1 MFKRSEKKIKA
12 VFKMQF
18 QVTQVPLMKAKGLM
32 ISLVPVDVGKPTVR
46 LPKAPIAEGTCTWE
60 NPVFEAVKLVKE
72 IKTGRIREKFYY
84 LIVSTGSSKSGFLGE
99 VSIDFAD
106 LAEANKPLK
115 LTLPLQTSKSG
126 AILHVT
132 VHRIQG
138 DPNSRNI
145 EDDLSP
151 MNESEECLDTDLND
165 CYSQGNRNIHSS
177 ESEGSS
183 EAISCEQSGSLGD
196 AKSDNNDYKS
206 ANGMIETS
214 HDKLGHLKN
223 QMNMLERKA
232 EVAEMEAQSLRQ
244 QIIKESNKGQKLS
257 EQMVYLK
264 QDRDV
269 LKAECE
275 QLKSSSKCK
284 NVEDEP
290 FYAQKETANMR
301 RSLENVKQDLD
312 NERCLNKR
320 MKLQLQE
327 TEDSNSESV
336 LTLRDLNKEL
346 EQKNMKIAQLSSEIK
361 ALQSAPGALAAV
373 PKKKMDQNEDM
384 KALEYLVNNLG
395 NDAEI
400 QRLKQDVE
408 NLIFELEIQKK
419 EKAEI
424 QIDLERLKLDY
435 ECLETESKE
444 IYSTLHENQKEKME
458 MQHHYT
464 ESLATMKQLK
474 LQVASLE
481 EEVKS
486 QELQYSGSLNAI
498 NELEIQVENLQKEL
512 ENQAQAFEED
522 LDAVTQA
529 KIMQEQRAIRAEEA
543 FRKTRWNNANAAERL
558 QEEFKRLSAD
568 MSLKIE
574 ENEKLA
580 HISIV
585 EANDLRDRNEI
596 LEDLL
601 QKARDE
607 HQIKSDEYERT
618 LHDLQEQKKGTLVKE
633 NEGSKKEVAS
643 GRKEAEEFI
652 QENISLKS
660 QIDQAK
666 TKEENLHLEVKKLRQ
681 KNSEV
686 KNSLLKVE
694 SGKEYLKTEVSKLQI
709 DLQNEKEERAALQNT
724 IRSPVKANNLMHN
737 TTEEEESNTQTNLT
751 DQLEKASASAKNI
764 NDRQL
769 EERSKGIDNLSTT
782 GELDTEHVKRGATQ
796 QTMLEEKSDHF
807 SGSCDTSSLLS
818 EVVSLREKNISME
831 ERLKEMHERYSEIS
845 LRFAE
850 VEGERQQ
857 LVMTLRNLK
866 NGKKN

>member
-1 MFKRSEKKIKA
+1 M
-12 VFKMQF
+12 
-18 QVTQVPLMKAKGLM
+18 VPHMKQKGLM

-60 NPVFEAVKLVKE
+60 NPVYEAVKLVKE

-106 LAEANKPLK
+106 LAEANKQLK

-132 VHRIQG
+132 VQRIQG
-138 DPNSRNI
+138 DPNSRYM

-151 MNESEECLDTDLND
+151 MNESEECLNTEMND
-165 CYSQGNRNIHSS
+165 CYSQGRRNIHSS

-183 EAISCEQSGSLGD
+183 EATSREQNGSLGD
-196 AKSDNNDYKS
+196 AESDNNDYKA

-214 HDKLGHLKN
+214 HDKLGPLKN
-223 QMNMLERKA
+223 QMKMLERKA

-244 QIIKESNKGQKLS
+244 QIIKESKKGQKIS

-264 QDRDV
+264 QERDA

-290 FYAQKETANMR
+290 FYVQKESSNMR
-301 RSLENVKQDLD
+301 RSLENVKQELE
-312 NERCLNKR
+312 NEKCLNKK

-327 TEDSNSESV
+327 TEDSNSEFV

-346 EQKNMKIAQLSSEIK
+346 EQKNIKIAQLSSEIT
-361 ALQSAPGALAAV
+361 ALQSAPGAFAAV
-373 PKKKMDQNEDM
+373 PKKKMDPNEDM
-384 KALEYLVNNLG
+384 KALEYLVNNLR

-400 QRLKQDVE
+400 QRLKQDIE

-435 ECLETESKE
+435 ECLETESKD
-444 IYSTLHENQKEKME
+444 IYSTLQENQKEKME
-458 MQHHYT
+458 MQHQYT
-464 ESLATMKQLK
+464 ESLTMVKQLK

-512 ENQAQAFEED
+512 ENHAQAFEED

-580 HISIV
+580 QISTA
-585 EANDLRDRNEI
+585 EANDLRHRNEI

-601 QKARDE
+601 HKARDE

-618 LHDLQEQKKGTLVKE
+618 LHDLQEQKKGTWVKE
-633 NEGSKKEVAS
+633 NEGSEKIVAS
-643 GRKEAEEFI
+643 GRKEAEELV

-666 TKEENLHLEVKKLRQ
+666 TKEENLHLEVKKLRK

-686 KNSLLKVE
+686 KNNLLKVE
-694 SGKEYLKTEVSKLQI
+694 SEKENLKTEVSKLQI
-709 DLQNEKEERAALQNT
+709 DLHNEKEERAALQNT
-724 IRSPVKANNLMHN
+724 IRSPVKAKNLVYN
-737 TTEEEESNTQTNLT
+737 TAEEEESNTQTNLT
-751 DQLEKASASAKNI
+751 DHLEQASAPAKDK
-764 NDRQL
+764 NDRPV
-769 EERSKGIDNLSTT
+769 EETSKEGIDNLPTT
-782 GELDTEHVKRGATQ
+782 GEPDAGHIKRGATH
-796 QTMLEEKSDHF
+796 QTMLEQKSDNF
-807 SGSCDTSSLLS
+807 SGSCDTSSLSS
-818 EVVSLREKNISME
+818 EVVSLREDNKSME

>member
-18 QVTQVPLMKAKGLM
+18 QATQVPLMKAKGLM

-46 LPKAPIAEGTCTWE
+46 LPKALIAEGICTWE
-60 NPVFEAVKLVKE
+60 NPVYEAVKLVKE

-106 LAEANKPLK
+106 LAEAHKPLK

-132 VHRIQG
+132 VQRIQG
-138 DPNSRNI
+138 DPNSRYI

-151 MNESEECLDTDLND
+151 MNESDECLDTELDD
-165 CYSQGNRNIHSS
+165 CYSQGKRNIHSS

-183 EAISCEQSGSLGD
+183 EATSREQSGSLGD
-196 AKSDNNDYKS
+196 AKSDNNDYIS

-223 QMNMLERKA
+223 QMKMLERKA

-244 QIIKESNKGQKLS
+244 QVIKESKK
-257 EQMVYLK
+257 MVDLK
-264 QDRDV
+264 QDRDA

-275 QLKSSSKCK
+275 RLKSSSKRE

-290 FYAQKETANMR
+290 FYVKKETANMR
-301 RSLENVKQDLD
+301 RSLENVKHELE
-312 NERCLNKR
+312 NEKCLNKK
-320 MKLQLQE
+320 MKSQLQE
-327 TEDSNSESV
+327 TEDSNSEFV

-346 EQKNMKIAQLSSEIK
+346 EQKNMKITQLSSEIK
-361 ALQSAPGALAAV
+361 TLKSAAGALAAV

-424 QIDLERLKLDY
+424 QIELERLKLVY

-464 ESLATMKQLK
+464 ESLATVKQLK

-481 EEVKS
+481 EEVKN

-580 HISIV
+580 QISV
-585 EANDLRDRNEI
+585 AEANDLRHRNEI

-601 QKARDE
+601 QKSRDE

-618 LHDLQEQKKGTLVKE
+618 LHDLQEQKKGTWVKE
-633 NEGSKKEVAS
+633 NEGSEKEIAPE
-643 GRKEAEEFI
+643 RKEAEKFI
-652 QENISLKS
+652 LENISLKS

-686 KNSLLKVE
+686 KNNLLKVE
-694 SGKEYLKTEVSKLQI
+694 SEKEKLKTEVSKLQI
-709 DLQNEKEERAALQNT
+709 DLHNEKEERAALQN
-724 IRSPVKANNLMHN
+724 II
-737 TTEEEESNTQTNLT
+737 LT
-751 DQLEKASASAKNI
+751 DQLEQASAPAKDI
-764 NDRQL
+764 NDRLLQ
-769 EERSKGIDNLSTT
+769 ERSKGIDNLPTT
-782 GELDTEHVKRGATQ
+782 GELDTEHIKRGATH
-796 QTMLEEKSDHF
+796 QTMLEQKSDHF
-807 SGSCDTSSLLS
+807 SCSCDTSSLLS
-818 EVVSLREKNISME
+818 EVVSLRDKNKNMEK
-831 ERLKEMHERYSEIS
+831 RLKEMHERYSEIS

>member
-18 QVTQVPLMKAKGLM
+18 QVTQVPQMKAKGLM
-32 ISLVPVDVGKPTVR
+32 ISLVPVDVGKPTVS

-60 NPVFEAVKLVKE
+60 NPVYEAVKLVKE

-99 VSIDFAD
+99 VSVDFAD

-132 VHRIQG
+132 VQRIQG
-138 DPNSRNI
+138 NPDSRFI

-151 MNESEECLDTDLND
+151 MNESDECLDTEFND
-165 CYSQGNRNIHSS
+165 CYSRGKININSS

-183 EAISCEQSGSLGD
+183 EATSRELNRSFGD
-196 AKSDNNDYKS
+196 TESDNNDYKT
-206 ANGMIETS
+206 ANG
-214 HDKLGHLKN
+214 LGHLKN
-223 QMNMLERKA
+223 QMKMLERKA

-244 QIIKESNKGQKLS
+244 QIIKESKKGQKLS

-264 QDRDV
+264 QDRDA

-275 QLKSSSKCK
+275 QLKSSSNCK
-284 NVEDEP
+284 NVEDESI
-290 FYAQKETANMR
+290 YVQKETANMR
-301 RSLENVKQDLD
+301 RSLDNVKQELE
-312 NERCLNKR
+312 NEKCLNKK
-320 MKLQLQE
+320 MKLRLQE
-327 TEDSNSESV
+327 TEDSNSEFV
-336 LTLRDLNKEL
+336 LTLRDLNKDL

-361 ALQSAPGALAAV
+361 ALQSAPGVLTTV

-408 NLIFELEIQKK
+408 NLIFELEIQKN

-424 QIDLERLKLDY
+424 RIDLQRLKLDY

-444 IYSTLHENQKEKME
+444 IYSTLQENQKEKME

-464 ESLATMKQLK
+464 ESLAMVKQLK

-486 QELQYSGSLNAI
+486 QELHYSGSSNAV

-522 LDAVTQA
+522 LDAVTNA

-580 HISIV
+580 HMSIA
-585 EANDLRDRNEI
+585 EANDLRRRNEI
-596 LEDLL
+596 LENLF
-601 QKARDE
+601 QKADEE
-607 HQIKSDEYERT
+607 HQIKRDEYERI
-618 LHDLQEQKKGTLVKE
+618 LHDLQEQKKGIWVKE
-633 NEGSKKEVAS
+633 KEHLEEEAAS
-643 GRKEAEEFI
+643 GRKEAELI

-666 TKEENLHLEVKKLRQ
+666 TKEENLHLEMKRLRQ
-681 KNSEV
+681 KNNEV
-686 KNSLLKVE
+686 KNNLLQAE
-694 SGKEYLKTEVSKLQI
+694 SEKENLKIEVSKLQS
-709 DLQNEKEERAALQNT
+709 DLYNEKDERAALQNS
-724 IRSPVKANNLMHN
+724 IRSPVKAKNLVYN
-737 TTEEEESNTQTNLT
+737 TAEEEESNTQRNLK
-751 DQLEKASASAKNI
+751 DHLEQVSAKDI
-764 NDRQL
+764 NDRPV
-769 EERSKGIDNLSTT
+769 EERSKGIDNLPTT
-782 GELDTEHVKRGATQ
+782 GELDTEHMKRATY
-796 QTMLEEKSDHF
+796 QTMLEQKSDHF

-818 EVVSLREKNISME
+818 EVISLREKNKSME

>member
-18 QVTQVPLMKAKGLM
+18 QVTQVPQMKAKGLM

-46 LPKAPIAEGTCTWE
+46 LPKAPITEGTCTWE
-60 NPVFEAVKLVKE
+60 NPVYEAVKLVKE

-84 LIVSTGSSKSGFLGE
+84 MIVSTGSSKSGFLGE
-99 VSIDFAD
+99 VSVDFAD

-132 VHRIQG
+132 VQRIHG
-138 DPNSRNI
+138 NPNSRCI

-151 MNESEECLDTDLND
+151 MNESDECLDTELND
-165 CYSQGNRNIHSS
+165 CYSQGKININSS

-183 EAISCEQSGSLGD
+183 EATSRELNGSLGD
-196 AKSDNNDYKS
+196 TESDNNDYKT
-206 ANGMIETS
+206 ANG
-214 HDKLGHLKN
+214 LGHLKN
-223 QMNMLERKA
+223 QMKMLERKA

-244 QIIKESNKGQKLS
+244 QIIKESKKGQKLS

-264 QDRDV
+264 QDRDA

-275 QLKSSSKCK
+275 QLKSSSNSK
-284 NVEDEP
+284 NVEDES
-290 FYAQKETANMR
+290 FYVQKETANMR
-301 RSLENVKQDLD
+301 RSLENVKQELE
-312 NERCLNKR
+312 NEKCLNKK
-320 MKLQLQE
+320 MKLRLQE
-327 TEDSNSESV
+327 TEDSNSEFV
-336 LTLRDLNKEL
+336 LTLGDLNKDL
-346 EQKNMKIAQLSSEIK
+346 EQKNMKMAQLSSEIK
-361 ALQSAPGALAAV
+361 ALQSAPGALTIV
-373 PKKKMDQNEDM
+373 PNKKMDQNEDM

-408 NLIFELEIQKK
+408 NLIFELEIQKN

-424 QIDLERLKLDY
+424 RIDLQRLKLDY

-444 IYSTLHENQKEKME
+444 IYSTLSENQKEKME
-458 MQHHYT
+458 MQHQYT
-464 ESLATMKQLK
+464 ESLAMVKQLK
-474 LQVASLE
+474 LQVASSE

-486 QELQYSGSLNAI
+486 QELHYSGTSNAV

-522 LDAVTQA
+522 LDAVTNA

-580 HISIV
+580 HMSIA
-585 EANDLRDRNEI
+585 EANDLRRRNEI
-596 LEDLL
+596 LENLL
-601 QKARDE
+601 QKADEE
-607 HQIKSDEYERT
+607 HQIKRDEYERI
-618 LHDLQEQKKGTLVKE
+618 LHDLQEQKKGIWFKE
-633 NEGSKKEVAS
+633 KEHLEEEVAS
-643 GRKEAEEFI
+643 GGKEELI
-652 QENISLKS
+652 QANISLKS

-666 TKEENLHLEVKKLRQ
+666 TKEENLHLEMKRLRQ
-681 KNSEV
+681 KNNEV
-686 KNSLLKVE
+686 KNNLLQAE
-694 SGKEYLKTEVSKLQI
+694 SEKENLKTEVSKLQS
-709 DLQNEKEERAALQNT
+709 DLYNEKDERAALQNS
-724 IRSPVKANNLMHN
+724 IRSPVKAKNLVYN
-737 TTEEEESNTQTNLT
+737 TAEEEESNTQTNLT
-751 DQLEKASASAKNI
+751 DHLEQVSAKDI
-764 NDRQL
+764 NDRPF
-769 EERSKGIDNLSTT
+769 EERSKGIDNLPTT
-782 GELDTEHVKRGATQ
+782 GQLDTEHMKRATH
-796 QTMLEEKSDHF
+796 QTMLEQKSDHF
-807 SGSCDTSSLLS
+807 SGSCDISSLLS
-818 EVVSLREKNISME
+818 EVISLREKNKSME
-831 ERLKEMHERYSEIS
+831 ESLKEMHERYSEIS

-857 LVMTLRNLK
+857 LVMTLRTLK

>member
-18 QVTQVPLMKAKGLM
+18 QVTQVPQMKAKGLM

-46 LPKAPIAEGTCTWE
+46 LPKAPITEGACTWE
-60 NPVFEAVKLVKE
+60 NPVYEAVKLVKE

-99 VSIDFAD
+99 VSVDFAD

-132 VHRIQG
+132 VQRIQG
-138 DPNSRNI
+138 DPNSRYV
-145 EDDLSP
+145 EDDLLP
-151 MNESEECLDTDLND
+151 MNESEECLDTELND
-165 CYSQGNRNIHSS
+165 CYNQGKRNIHSS

-183 EAISCEQSGSLGD
+183 EATSREQNGSLGD
-196 AKSDNNDYKS
+196 AESDNNDHKS
-206 ANGMIETS
+206 ANGMIEAS
-214 HDKLGHLKN
+214 DVKLGQLKN
-223 QMNMLERKA
+223 KMQMLERKA

-244 QIIKESNKGQKLS
+244 QIMNESKKGQKLS
-257 EQMVYLK
+257 EQMIYLK
-264 QDRDV
+264 QDRDA

-275 QLKSSSKCK
+275 KLKSSSKCK
-284 NVEDEP
+284 NVEDES
-290 FYAQKETANMR
+290 FYVQKETANMR
-301 RSLENVKQDLD
+301 SPSK
-312 NERCLNKR
+312 CTK
-320 MKLQLQE
+320 
-327 TEDSNSESV
+327 ESC
-336 LTLRDLNKEL
+336 
-346 EQKNMKIAQLSSEIK
+346 SSF
-361 ALQSAPGALAAV
+361 G
-373 PKKKMDQNEDM
+373 KKMDHNEDM

-408 NLIFELEIQKK
+408 NLIFELEIEKK

-435 ECLETESKE
+435 ECLETEHKE
-444 IYSTLHENQKEKME
+444 IYSALQENQKEKME

-464 ESLATMKQLK
+464 ESLASVKQLK

-481 EEVKS
+481 EEVNS

-558 QEEFKRLSAD
+558 QEEFQRMLAD
-568 MSLKIE
+568 RSSKIE
-574 ENEKLA
+574 ESEKLVQVSVA
-580 HISIV
+580 
-585 EANDLRDRNEI
+585 EANDLRRRNEI

-607 HQIKSDEYERT
+607 HQIKRDEYERT
-618 LHDLQEQKKGTLVKE
+618 LHDLQEQTKGTWVKE
-633 NEGSKKEVAS
+633 NEGLEKEVAS
-643 GRKEAEEFI
+643 QRKEAEELV

-660 QIDQAK
+660 QIDKAK
-666 TKEENLHLEVKKLRQ
+666 AKEENLHLELKKLRQ

-686 KNSLLKVE
+686 KNNLLKLE
-694 SGKEYLKTEVSKLQI
+694 SEKENLKTEVSKLQI
-709 DLQNEKEERAALQNT
+709 DLHNEKEERAALQNS
-724 IRSPVKANNLMHN
+724 IRSPVKAKNLMCRS
-737 TTEEEESNTQTNLT
+737 TFEEESTTQKNLT
-751 DQLEKASASAKNI
+751 DLLEKASAPAKDI
-764 NDRQL
+764 NDTPV
-769 EERSKGIDNLSTT
+769 EESSKGIDNLLT
-782 GELDTEHVKRGATQ
+782 GGVLDTKHIERTTD
-796 QTMLEEKSDHF
+796 QTMLEQKSDHL
-807 SGSCDTSSLLS
+807 SGSCDTSSMLT
-818 EVVSLREKNISME
+818 EVVSLREKNKSME